1 MRVQLTYL
9 IPVHN
14 EEPTLAATVAR
25 LVARLAVQP
34 DAAIFLLENGSRD
47 RSWDVCREL
56 AGSTRGVAVAAFR
69 EPVAG
74 LGHALHRGLVET
86 LRGGGSLAE
95 RWVVMTA
102 ADLPFGFTDL
112 DAALPAM
119 ARAGGPRL
127 IVGSKAHPASAQ
139 GGADWRRA
147 VVSQTYRGLRR
158 VLAGMQTADSQGSLL
173 LRLDLGR
180 ELVDRI
186 QSRDFFFSTE
196 LVFLAERMGEAV
208 LEVPVQREPQRR
220 ATTVRFLRD
229 SAAMFGQLA
238 ALTRREGRIRRQ
250 R

>member
-1 MRVQLTYL
+1 VQLTYL

-14 EEPTLAATVAR
+14 EEATLEASIER
-25 LVARLAVQP
+25 LVARMAVQP
-34 DAAIFLLENGSRD
+34 NAAIFLIENGSRD
-47 RSWDVCREL
+47 RSWEVCERL
-56 AGSTRGVAVAAFR
+56 AGSAQGVVVAAFR

-74 LGHALHRGLVET
+74 LGHALHRGLVEA
-86 LRGGGSLAE
+86 LDGGGPLAE

-127 IVGSKAHPASAQ
+127 IVGSKAHPESARD
-139 GGADWRRA
+139 GADWRRA

-180 ELVDRI
+180 ELVGRI

-196 LVFLAERMGEAV
+196 VVFLAERMGETV
-208 LEVPVQREPQRR
+208 LEVPVVREPQRR

-229 SAAMFGQLA
+229 ATAMFGQLA